1 MHYNN
6 ALHFI
11 TGSLGLILL
20 YYIMQFIQNLH
31 AAVTLKALL
40 FAIGTA
46 FIFHFTGVQL
56 TKE

>member
-1 MHYNN
+1 M
-6 ALHFI
+6 HFI
-11 TGSLGLILL
+11 TGSLRLILL

-31 AAVTLKALL
+31 AEVTLKALL